1 MIMVSDNT
9 AQHPDTYLQELQTT
23 KKIAGKGSRRSGE
36 NVNLDFLNTKWKCQP
51 PDGNVLLYFLQVGG
65 GGELDQHDA
74 PYFQENRNMLSVT

>member
-9 AQHPDTYLQELQTT
+9 AQHPDTWLQELQNT

-36 NVNLDFLNTKWKCQP
+36 NVNLDFLNTKWNHLTATFCCTSYKW
-51 PDGNVLLYFLQVGG
+51 
-65 GGELDQHDA
+65 GEHDQHDA